1 MDDQL
6 EVNNA
11 LLVATNGA
19 VSLFNDLFKSI
30 APINTTFYP
39 TSAEEQK
46 GNCNG
51 STSGSSSSVTTAS
64 CSTDSA
70 NLPAAVATERNSL
83 SAVIPSSN
91 SGIDSTVRTEEIDFN
106 GSITS
111 ERFTGSQCLQIQHLS
126 GHLSNIRSSVRR
138 LHILHNRLVRGDRKD
153 TEVISENS
161 FLKTK
166 LIESRNQNALI
177 SMQLSAVKNYLVNEI
192 NRSEKSDEML
202 NAKENMLVEMTVE
215 RDDFKKKFM
224 EKNSAQNSRNY
235 FNERPDYARN
245 QVQDSRRN
253 LVGVHIRKEFGSDF
267 FFGLVVVFESPF
279 YKV

>member
-1 MDDQL
+1 MDHQL

-11 LLVATNGA
+11 LLVAINGA

-30 APINTTFYP
+30 APIDATCYP
-39 TSAEEQK
+39 TAAEELQ
-46 GNCNG
+46 GDCNSSSG
-51 STSGSSSSVTTAS
+51 SSGSVRNASRSIDTANAAAVVASNRISSSSVIS
-64 CSTDSA
+64 G
-70 NLPAAVATERNSL
+70 
-83 SAVIPSSN
+83 SN
-91 SGIDSTVRTEEIDFN
+91 SGTEDSIMRTEEID
-106 GSITS
+106 SDVTITS
-111 ERFTGSQCLQIQHLS
+111 QRFTGSQCLQIQHLS

-153 TEVISENS
+153 AEVISENS
-161 FLKTK
+161 FLKSK

-215 RDDFKKKFM
+215 RDEFKKKFLD
-224 EKNSAQNSRNY
+224 ETTSSNSRNFY
-235 FNERPDYARN
+235 AERSDYNRN
-245 QVQDSRRN
+245 QVQDPRRN
-253 LVGVHIRKEFGSDF
+253 LVGVHIRKEFGSEF